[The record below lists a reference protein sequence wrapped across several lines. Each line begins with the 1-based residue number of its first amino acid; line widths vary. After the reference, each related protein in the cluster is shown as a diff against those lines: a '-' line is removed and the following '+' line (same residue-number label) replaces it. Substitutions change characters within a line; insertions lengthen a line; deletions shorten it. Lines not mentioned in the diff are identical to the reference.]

1 MICKLRTERQGWRAG
16 LLTSAGTYDSSS
28 PGTGK
33 NVSVSAM
40 ALTGSDANDYSVNN
54 TTSAN
59 IGEISAASTP
69 APPIQTNIVNVSP
82 AASLIADTTTLS
94 LDAALAPSTA
104 SSGGGEA
111 APTSVVGIFPVIGAP
126 PSDFIAG
133 DASPVTG
140 AGNRDLWPGSDLGQ
154 PCPDPQKECDR

>member
-1 MICKLRTERQGWRAG
+1 
-16 LLTSAGTYDSSS
+16 
-28 PGTGK
+28 
-33 NVSVSAM
+33 M

-69 APPIQTNIVNVSP
+69 PPPIQTNIVNVSP